1 MSHQLI
7 KFCTELQYATNSWLQ
22 RYPKLMH
29 RLSVAGQWVGKCS
42 PYSCHLM
49 PFHYLLLVPINI
61 NQNQSIA
68 IKPTS
73 GNQYQSIVQL
83 LVGDTKKQENH
94 KKARN
99 SKAQI
104 WKNTIK
110 NISVVFYQ
118 SSCSLSWIDC
128 NTCGCKSSLLCQIH
142 RSWTLRKSGSFV
154 PPAEKDP
161 HHPTALTPWEES
173 LTWIGRGSRHRDQ
186 VLQVLQV
193 LQGAP
198 FLHLQQLHLHEVD
211 LLLLVFRVSPPQ
223 KALAPMALSQS
234 LPFPSVPPF
243 LKNLHLYQEIELEP
257 VAMFNTTMMVW
268 HGQHIWVV
276 LPIIK
281 NVHRNFNS
289 WDWKAYIWLHIY
301 IYINILYLYISY
313 LYEIIWSYQVQGS
326 PGFPKSK
333 GAFLCTSA
341 QSTEWPRR
349 TWETQ
354 YSAWRFPKDW
364 HCRCFVKAT
373 QKLEEHSRWRFTLV
387 VEKNKRRI
395 HHCKMDGKW
404 KVLPQCPNLLHCFAS
419 KGLHQRGLA
428 WRKDRRPMKRLDLA
442 VKVNNFCD
450 TNVTLTWWITERET
464 TSTRMT

>member
-29 RLSVAGQWVGKCS
+29 RLGIAGQWVGKCS

-154 PPAEKDP
+154 PPVEKDP

-186 VLQVLQV
+186 VLPD

-198 FLHLQQLHLHEVD
+198 FLHLQQLHLHEVH

-243 LKNLHLYQEIELEP
+243 LKNLHWYQEIELEP
-257 VAMFNTTMMVW
+257 AVMFNTTTMLW

-281 NVHRNFNS
+281 HVHRNFNS

-301 IYINILYLYISY
+301 QYIIFVHIISLWNYMKLSSPRIPRISQKQRCLSVYLSPINGMTTPY
-313 LYEIIWSYQVQGS
+313 LRDSAFSHDDSQRIGIVDVL
-326 PGFPKSK
+326 SK
-333 GAFLCTSA
+333 PLRNSKKI
-341 QSTEWPRR
+341 R
-349 TWETQ
+349 
-354 YSAWRFPKDW
+354 
-364 HCRCFVKAT
+364 
-373 QKLEEHSRWRFTLV
+373 
-387 VEKNKRRI
+387 
-395 HHCKMDGKW
+395 DGD
-404 KVLPQCPNLLHCFAS
+404 LH
-419 KGLHQRGLA
+419 L
-428 WRKDRRPMKRLDLA
+428 W
-442 VKVNNFCD
+442 
-450 TNVTLTWWITERET
+450 
-464 TSTRMT
+464 